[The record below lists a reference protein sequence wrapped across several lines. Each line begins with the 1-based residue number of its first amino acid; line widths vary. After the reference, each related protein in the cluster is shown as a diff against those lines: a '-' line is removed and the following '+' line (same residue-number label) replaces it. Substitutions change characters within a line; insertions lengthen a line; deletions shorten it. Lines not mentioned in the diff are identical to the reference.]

1 MGSPLPSLLVAL
13 TLLSGGA
20 EGDER
25 LLAAWAALPE
35 PAREDVVL
43 RFEAEAGWLDTYQTR
58 LVAHALGLGDTD
70 PGLLPEDE
78 PAAWFDP
85 ELHGGR
91 KPVRRRPL
99 EQDEPRAVKARERL
113 LARHAPRAL
122 ASAWRYDW
130 ASGRVV
136 RTAPLEDPERT
147 LQNALAGLPPGLDLA
162 EALVERALD
171 DGSER
176 TALAAFAHAYT
187 DRDGHVYPGLTLY
200 DAWSSGESIEMPDV
214 DTLGVVHEVLDEWR
228 RWKAPVPA
236 SKQDELYDQVG
247 ELFVRARDHR
257 ALRTALARTYLQA
270 RPALRDGYEHLPDR
284 LHALWAEADSG
295 LAALTPTLPPAEDV
309 PDFLADAALRIEKD
323 ADRVAAGVR
332 RREELERDA
341 ARVRAL
347 MLGILRDAGVE
358 D

>member
-1 MGSPLPSLLVAL
+1 
-13 TLLSGGA
+13 
-20 EGDER
+20 
-25 LLAAWAALPE
+25 
-35 PAREDVVL
+35 
-43 RFEAEAGWLDTYQTR
+43 
-58 LVAHALGLGDTD
+58 
-70 PGLLPEDE
+70 
-78 PAAWFDP
+78 
-85 ELHGGR
+85 
-91 KPVRRRPL
+91 
-99 EQDEPRAVKARERL
+99 VKARERL

-147 LQNALAGLPPGLDLA
+147 LQNVLAGLPPGLDLA

-171 DGSER
+171 DGAER

-214 DTLGVVHEVLDEWR
+214 DTLGGVHEVLDEWR
-228 RWKAPVPA
+228 RWKAPGPG
-236 SKQDELYDQVG
+236 SKLDVLYDPVG
-247 ELFVRARDHR
+247 ERFVRARDHR

-332 RREELERDA
+332 RREEQERDA

-347 MLGILRDAGVE
+347 MLGIPRDAGVE